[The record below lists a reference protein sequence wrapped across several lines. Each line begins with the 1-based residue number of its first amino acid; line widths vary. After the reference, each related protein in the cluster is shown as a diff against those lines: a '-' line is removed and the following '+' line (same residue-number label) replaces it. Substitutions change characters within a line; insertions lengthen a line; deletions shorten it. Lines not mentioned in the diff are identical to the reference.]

1 MTRRRLFVALVVL
14 VLLGASW
21 ADAAAQTTTGAAES
35 EFARKTKCFEVGRLL
50 YKDLTL
56 AREPYDEGLVDLN
69 PMYTYSKELNTCLGY
84 FGWLNFRE
92 GNESRFEFV
101 LDVLSNI
108 TILQSAKVGADALSP
123 SDSDEFKRQLRA
135 FFPDAP

>member
-1 MTRRRLFVALVVL
+1 MTQRIPVVVVVL
-14 VLLGASW
+14 VLLDTSW
-21 ADAAAQTTTGAAES
+21 TDAAAQTTTGAAES
-35 EFARKTKCFEVGRLL
+35 GFARKTKCFEVGRLL
-50 YKDLTL
+50 CKDLTL

-84 FGWLNFRE
+84 FGWLNLLQ
-92 GNESRFEFV
+92 ESRFEFV

-108 TILQSAKVGADALSP
+108 TILQSAKVGADALVS
-123 SDSDEFKRQLRA
+123 SVEFDRQMRA

>member
-1 MTRRRLFVALVVL
+1 MLNLRRGVVGLVALLVV
-14 VLLGASW
+14 GATGCSSQTET
-21 ADAAAQTTTGAAES
+21 DAANAGAAES
-35 EFARKTKCFEVGRLL
+35 EFARKTKCFAVGRLL
-50 YKDLTL
+50 YKDLT
-56 AREPYDEGLVDLN
+56 ESYDEGLGLPLN

-84 FGWLNFRE
+84 FGWLNILQ
-92 GNESRFEFV
+92 ESRFEFV

-108 TILQSAKVGADALSP
+108 TILESIKVGADALSP